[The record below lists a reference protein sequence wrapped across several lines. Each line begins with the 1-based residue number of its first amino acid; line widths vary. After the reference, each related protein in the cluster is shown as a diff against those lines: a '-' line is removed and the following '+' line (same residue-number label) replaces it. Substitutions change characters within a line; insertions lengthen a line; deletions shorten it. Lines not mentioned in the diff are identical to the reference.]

1 VPIQAPTGY
10 LLSVT
15 ATRSNAFSKVVRED
29 TSGWAG
35 AFAFS
40 KLYSARV
47 GGETRPANMEKEEE
61 GKDGKEDNNP
71 WRMMR

>member
-1 VPIQAPTGY
+1 MPIQAPTGY

-47 GGETRPANMEKEEE
+47 GGEPDQQMRRRKRRERT
-61 GKDGKEDNNP
+61 GKKITIRGE
-71 WRMMR
+71 